1 MSMLCTVFRVSREQM
16 AELRAS
22 PERVAELLDEPPKPE
37 QKAGGLLSRLLGRGK
52 SPAAPEPSPRFEPVG
67 PDDRY
72 ELDQN
77 WHILHFL
84 LTGQAEGGVLPGAFI
99 CSGGVELGRDLG
111 YGPPR
116 LFPSRE
122 TRDIAEFLGQQSP
135 ETLSLRYQAEPIDAA
150 GIYWQTSAEEGAREQ
165 ELQGLWQI
173 LRELQLFLLATAQT
187 EGGILVEVY

>member
-16 AELRAS
+16 VELRAS
-22 PERVAELLDEPPKPE
+22 PERVAELLDEPPQPE

-52 SPAAPEPSPRFEPVG
+52 SPDAPEPSRRFELIG
-67 PDDRY
+67 PEDRY

-84 LTGQAEGGVLPGAFI
+84 FTGQAEGGVLPGAFI

-116 LFPSRE
+116 LFANRE
-122 TRDIAEFLGQQSP
+122 TRDIAAFLGAQSL
-135 ETLSLRYQAEPIDAA
+135 EALSSRYQADPIEAA
-150 GIYWQTSAEEGAREQ
+150 GIYWRAAPDKGAREQ
-165 ELQGLWQI
+165 ELQGLWQT
-173 LRELQLFLLATAQT
+173 LRELQQFLLATEQT
-187 EGGILVEVY
+187 EGGILVEIY

>member
-22 PERVAELLDEPPKPE
+22 PERVAELLDAPPKPE

-52 SPAAPEPSPRFEPVG
+52 SPGAIEPSRRFEPVG

-116 LFPSRE
+116 LFANRE
-122 TRDIAEFLGQQSP
+122 TRDIAEFLGAQSL
-135 ETLSLRYQAEPIDAA
+135 EALSSRYQAEPIDAA